1 MKVRISFT
9 YLKKVCLLLILSAG
23 VTVICPLQSGTPGT
37 GTADL
42 RRTYGD
48 YISTY
53 YRTAIRQQQ
62 KYRIPASIT
71 LAQAILESSAGQSY
85 LALGGNNHFGI
96 KCNDWNGLCIYKNH
110 EGGHICYRKYLDP
123 ADSYEDHSRFLTGRA
138 HYRPLF
144 CLEITDYR
152 NWAKG
157 LKRYGYATDPQY
169 AAKLISIIE
178 TYGLS
183 RYDTAAS
190 VDEIPPTVHN
200 RKTPSSG
207 K

>member
-1 MKVRISFT
+1 MRIPFT
-9 YLKKVCLLLILSAG
+9 HLKKLCLLLVLSAG
-23 VTVICPLQSGTPGT
+23 APAICPLQSGPSGT
-37 GTADL
+37 KTADL
-42 RRTYGD
+42 RKTYGD
-48 YISTY
+48 YIRTY
-53 YRTAIRQQQ
+53 SRTAIRQQQ

-110 EGGHICYRKYLDP
+110 EGGRTCYRKYLDP
-123 ADSYEDHSRFLTGRA
+123 ADSYEDHSRFITGRA

-144 CLEITDYR
+144 GLEITDYR

-183 RYDTAAS
+183 RYDTATPGGI
-190 VDEIPPTVHN
+190 DEVTPAVHN
-200 RKTPSSG
+200 RKTSAPE